1 MRPIIYQTLPRLF
14 GAVSKENIRY
24 GSIDQNGCGKLND
37 YTTKALK
44 HIRSL
49 GFNYIWYTGVIEHA
63 TKTDY
68 TRFGI
73 QSDNPSVVK
82 GNAGSPYAIR
92 DYYDIDPD
100 LAVDIPHRIKEFEQ
114 LIARTHR
121 AGLKMLIDF
130 VPNHV
135 ARQYHSDAKP
145 IGVSDLGEHD
155 DPSTA
160 FSPQNNFY
168 YLPDQSLD
176 ISDILDDEQQIGSY
190 VENPAKVTGNDCMT
204 ARPSRNDW
212 YETVKLNYGVN
223 LYTHQLDQ
231 TIADQLNMVLSTDG
245 IRAYGHLENQQP
257 ATNSTTM
264 MFAYPDTW
272 NKMLDILR
280 FWATKGV
287 DGFRCDMA
295 EMVPVEFWEW
305 AIPQIKSEHK
315 GIIFIAEVYNP
326 NEYRNYLHRG
336 HFDYL
341 YDKVG
346 LYDTLRHV
354 IGGGSASLI
363 TQCWQ
368 SIDDIGIHMLNFL
381 ENHDEQ
387 RIASEFF
394 AKDARKAFP
403 ALLVSAL
410 MRTNPFMVYQGQM
423 LGVDGMED
431 AGFSGSDGR
440 TTIFDYWSI
449 DQFRRWRNNGLY
461 DTNKLTKEEKE
472 IFNYYT
478 KVLTLCNSEK
488 AISDG
493 QFYDLMYANYENQ
506 QMDTN
511 RLFGFIRKDGEETIL
526 IVANFSEEPMQASV
540 RIPAHAIEF
549 LNMRTGARFA
559 TDLLTGATHTIDI
572 YPDQTI
578 DIKAPA
584 NGGIV
589 LKF

>member
-1 MRPIIYQTLPRLF
+1 MTRPIIYQTLPRLF
-14 GAVSKENIRY
+14 GAVSKENVRN
-24 GSIDQNGCGKLND
+24 GSIDQNGCGKMND

-68 TRFGI
+68 SRFGI
-73 QSDNPSVVK
+73 LSDHPSVVK

-100 LAVDIPHRIKEFEQ
+100 LAVDVPHRMKEFEQ

-145 IGVSDLGEHD
+145 IGISDLGEHD
-155 DPSTA
+155 DKSTG

-176 ISDILDDEQQIGSY
+176 ISDIVDEQPISSY
-190 VENPAKVTGNDCMT
+190 VEFPAKVTGNDCVT
-204 ARPSRNDW
+204 ARPSKNDW

-223 LYTHQLDQ
+223 LYTHQLDP
-231 TIADQLNMVLSTDG
+231 TIAAQLNETVSTDG
-245 IRAYGHLENQQP
+245 IRSYGHVDSHQP
-257 ATNSTTM
+257 TPNNTTM

-326 NEYRNYLHRG
+326 NEYRNYIYRG

-363 TQCWQ
+363 TYSWQ
-368 SIDDIGIHMLNFL
+368 SVDDIGSHMLNFL

-394 AKDARKAFP
+394 AGDARKAFP

-461 DTNKLTKEEKE
+461 DTNKLAKEEKE

-478 KVLTLCNSEK
+478 KVLSLCNAEK

-511 RLFGFIRKDGEETIL
+511 RLFGFIRKEGDETIL
-526 IVANFSEEPMQASV
+526 IVANFSDEPMQASV

-549 LNMRTGARFA
+549 LNMKTGARFA
-559 TDLLTGATHTIDI
+559 TELLTGATRTIDI
-572 YPDQTI
+572 YPNQTI
-578 DIKAPA
+578 DINAPA

>member
-1 MRPIIYQTLPRLF
+1 MTRPIIYQTLPRLF
-14 GAVSKENIRY
+14 GAVSKENVRN
-24 GSIDQNGCGKLND
+24 GSIDQNGCGKMND

-68 TRFGI
+68 SRFGI
-73 QSDNPSVVK
+73 LSDHPSVVK

-100 LAVDIPHRIKEFEQ
+100 LAVDVPHRMKEFEQ

-145 IGVSDLGEHD
+145 IGISDLGEHD
-155 DPSTA
+155 DKSTG

-176 ISDILDDEQQIGSY
+176 ISDIVDEQPISSY
-190 VENPAKVTGNDCMT
+190 VESPAKVTGNDCVT
-204 ARPSRNDW
+204 ARPSKNDW

-223 LYTHQLDQ
+223 LYTHQLDP
-231 TIADQLNMVLSTDG
+231 TIAEQLNETVSTDG
-245 IRAYGHLENQQP
+245 IRSYGHIESHQP
-257 ATNSTTM
+257 TPNNTTM

-280 FWATKGV
+280 FWTTKGV

-326 NEYRNYLHRG
+326 NEYRNYIYRG

-363 TQCWQ
+363 TYSWQ
-368 SIDDIGIHMLNFL
+368 SVDDIGSHMLNFL

-394 AKDARKAFP
+394 AGDARKAFP

-478 KVLTLCNSEK
+478 KVLSLCNAEK

-511 RLFGFIRKDGEETIL
+511 RLFGFIRKEGDETIL
-526 IVANFSEEPMQASV
+526 IVANFSDEPMQASV

-549 LNMRTGARFA
+549 LNMKTGARFA
-559 TDLLTGATHTIDI
+559 TELLTGATRTIDI

-578 DIKAPA
+578 DINAPA

>member
-24 GSIDQNGCGKLND
+24 GSINQNGCGKLND

-49 GFNYIWYTGVIEHA
+49 GFNYIWYTGIIEHA

-68 TRFGI
+68 SRFGI
-73 QSDNPSVVK
+73 RPDNPAVVK
-82 GNAGSPYAIR
+82 GNAGSPYAIK

-100 LAVDIPHRIKEFEQ
+100 LAIDVSHRMKEFEA
-114 LIARTHR
+114 LVSRTHR
-121 AGLKMLIDF
+121 AGLKMIIDF

-135 ARQYHSDAKP
+135 ARQYGSDAKP
-145 IGVSDLGEHD
+145 IGVSDLGED
-155 DPSTA
+155 DDRDTA
-160 FSPQNNFY
+160 FSTQNNYY
-168 YLPDQSLD
+168 YLPGQHLD
-176 ISDILDDEQQIGSY
+176 ISELTEEGNYDEY
-190 VENPAKVTGNDCMT
+190 PARVTGNDCWA

-212 YETVKLNYGVN
+212 YETVKLNYGIN
-223 LYTHQLDQ
+223 PYTRQLDT
-231 TIADQLNMVLSTDG
+231 TIVEQLNSTVPVDG
-245 IRAYGHLENQQP
+245 IRAYGHLDNEM
-257 ATNSTTM
+257 TEVSTKTM
-264 MFAYPDTW
+264 MFVYPDTW
-272 NKMLDILR
+272 TKMLDILR
-280 FWATKGV
+280 FWASKGI

-326 NEYRNYLHRG
+326 NEYRNYIHRG

-363 TQCWQ
+363 TYRWQ
-368 SIDDIGIHMLNFL
+368 EVDDIAAHMLNFL

-387 RIASEFF
+387 RIASPFF
-394 AKDARKAFP
+394 AGDARKALP

-410 MRTNPFMVYQGQM
+410 MRNNPFMMYQGQA

-440 TTIFDYWSI
+440 TTIFDYWSL
-449 DQFRRWRNNGLY
+449 DSFLRWRNNGLF
-461 DTNKLTKEEKE
+461 NGARLTPGEKALMA
-472 IFNYYT
+472 YYS
-478 KVLTLCNSEK
+478 KVITLCNTER

-506 QMDTN
+506 LMDTN
-511 RLFGFIRKDGEETIL
+511 RLYAFIRKVEEETIL
-526 IVANFSEEPMQASV
+526 IVANFSDDVMHTSV

-549 LNMRTGARFA
+549 LHMQQGPRFA
-559 TDLLTGATHTIDI
+559 TELLTGDTQPIDI
-572 YPDQTI
+572 LPDQMVNLTV
-578 DIKAPA
+578 PA
-584 NGGIV
+584 NDGII

>member
-14 GAVSKENIRY
+14 GANGTSNVHNGTIS
-24 GSIDQNGCGKLND
+24 QNGCGKLND

-44 HIRSL
+44 HIRGL
-49 GFNYIWYTGVIEHA
+49 GFNYIWYTGLIEHA
-63 TKTDY
+63 TKSDY
-68 TRFGI
+68 SRFGI
-73 QSDNPSVVK
+73 QPDNPSVVK
-82 GNAGSPYAIR
+82 GNAGSPYAIK

-100 LAVDIPHRIKEFEQ
+100 LAVDVKHRMKEFEA
-114 LIARTHR
+114 LVARTHR

-135 ARQYHSDAKP
+135 ARQYRSDAKP
-145 IGVSDLGEHD
+145 VGVKDLGEQD
-155 DPSTA
+155 DTTTFFST
-160 FSPQNNFY
+160 QNNFY
-168 YLPDQSLD
+168 YLPDQPLD
-176 ISDILDDEQQIGSY
+176 ISDITEEGNY
-190 VENPAKVTGNDCMT
+190 TEMPAKVTGNDCLS

-223 LYTHQLDQ
+223 PYTHQLDPS
-231 TIADQLNMVLSTDG
+231 IAEALEAKTSPYAPDQLSKL
-245 IRAYGHLENQQP
+245 H
-257 ATNSTTM
+257 
-264 MFAYPDTW
+264 FYPDTW

-280 FWATKGV
+280 FWATKGI

-295 EMVPVEFWEW
+295 EMVPVEFWGW

-315 GIIFIAEVYNP
+315 GIIFVAEVYNP
-326 NEYRNYLHRG
+326 NEYRNYIHRG

-346 LYDTLRHV
+346 LYDTLRHI

-368 SIDDIGIHMLNFL
+368 SVDDIQQHMLNFL

-387 RIASEFF
+387 RIASKFF
-394 AKDARKAFP
+394 AGEPQKAFP

-423 LGVDGMED
+423 LGVDGMEN

-440 TTIFDYWSI
+440 TTIFDYWTL
-449 DQFRRWRNNGLY
+449 DQFRRWRNNGLF
-461 DTNKLTKEEKE
+461 DNNKLTQPEKAV
-472 IFNYYT
+472 INYYT
-478 KVLTLCNSEK
+478 KVLTLCNTER
-488 AISDG
+488 AISEG
-493 QFYDLMYANYENQ
+493 EFYDLMYANYENQ

-511 RLFGFIRKDGEETIL
+511 RLFAFIRKAGDETIL
-526 IVANFSEEPMQASV
+526 VVANFASEPMNALV

-549 LNMRTGARFA
+549 LNMRQGARFA
-559 TDLLTGATHTIDI
+559 TELLTGATRTIDI
-572 YPDQTI
+572 YPDQSI
-578 DIKAPA
+578 DITAPA
-584 NGGIV
+584 HGGIV